1 MGSPGALLIV
11 FMVGAV
17 GAFATAFRIGVIA
30 KLQRAGISVGNI
42 PDWILGIADI
52 VMLSMIEVNLGTMC
66 ANFPAM
72 AGLWNTLRQRRKTS
86 KASSRPS
93 NRAGRAGYDLE
104 RGGRRPTKA
113 EASAAD
119 AVDKQAGC
127 EPAASTSQEHLFT
140 PPPPPE
146 PIYPPPPPPPPL
158 AMMRPTKELKRY
170 SSDAIFEKQEIDP

>member
-1 MGSPGALLIV
+1 MIV

-17 GAFATAFRIGVIA
+17 GAFATAFRIGVIV

-52 VMLSMIEVNLGTMC
+52 VMLSIIEVNLGTMC

-93 NRAGRAGYDLE
+93 NRAGYDLE
-104 RGGRRPTKA
+104 RGGGRRPNKA
-113 EASAAD
+113 DASAAD
-119 AVDKQAGC
+119 AVVKQAGC
-127 EPAASTSQEHLFT
+127 EPAANTSQEHLFT

-146 PIYPPPPPPPPL
+146 PIYPPPPPPV
-158 AMMRPTKELKRY
+158 AMMRPTKELKRC
-170 SSDAIFEKQEIDP
+170 SSDAIFEKHEIDP